1 MNEDIKQQDKT
12 NLLKK
17 RMELLNETKEFTV
30 CFESELT
37 NLLNKY
43 SKENE
48 SNTPDFLLAEYL
60 SACLENYNRIIQ
72 KKEVWLGAY

>member
-1 MNEDIKQQDKT
+1 MNE
-12 NLLKK
+12 
-17 RMELLNETKEFTV
+17 EFIV

-60 SACLENYNRIIQ
+60 SACLANYNRIIQ
-72 KKEVWLGAY
+72 KKEIWLGAY